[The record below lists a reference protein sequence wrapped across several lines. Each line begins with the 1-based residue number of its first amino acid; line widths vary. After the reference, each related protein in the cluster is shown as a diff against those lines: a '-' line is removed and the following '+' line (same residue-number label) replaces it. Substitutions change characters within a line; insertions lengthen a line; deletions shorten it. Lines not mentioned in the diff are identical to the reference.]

1 MADEEKSVVKTASN
15 TVGALSL
22 VGQVLSALEKI
33 FTAFFFMA
41 MEYARIKKKKA
52 EDKAANLESQLKVRD
67 SNDAIDEKNK
77 DKSSEDILDDFMSSR
92 SKPTQGGKPL

>member
-1 MADEEKSVVKTASN
+1 MTDEKETITSTASN

-22 VGQVLSALEKI
+22 VGKILSVLEKI

-52 EDKAANLESQLKVRD
+52 EDKSADLESQLAARD
-67 SNDAIDEKNK
+67 AKDKIDEENK
-77 DKSSEDILDDFMSSR
+77 GKSSEDIVDGFMSSH
-92 SKPTQGGKPL
+92 SKSPPGK